1 MIKKISIMFVL
12 ILALGGVVA
21 FTNEKSSDIDIKKH
35 FNGYKGVFKLY
46 DIEND
51 KYIIYNEDEL
61 TKRTAPAS
69 TFKILNS
76 LIALQTGVVED
87 ENALKK
93 WDGKERSIPQWN
105 KDHTLASAVSN
116 SVVWYFQAVARDV
129 GRERMEKYIKSVGYG
144 NQVIGDK
151 IDRFWL
157 DASLKISPNEQFEF
171 VKRLYNEDLPFDRE
185 NIQTVKQMLI
195 HEETEDTIF
204 AGKTGTFEEN
214 GVNTVGWY
222 VGYAV
227 SKKKPYIFV
236 TRLEK
241 PDSGEGEKIGGVQA
255 RSITKEILK
264 ELDIL
269 K

>member
-1 MIKKISIMFVL
+1 VIQKISIILVL

-21 FTNEKSSDIDIKKH
+21 FTDENNSDIEKH
-35 FNGYKGVFKLY
+35 FKGYKGVFKLY
-46 DIEND
+46 DVEND

-69 TFKILNS
+69 TFKIMNS

-87 ENALKK
+87 ENTLKK
-93 WDGKERSIPQWN
+93 WDGKVRSIPQWN
-105 KDHTLASAVSN
+105 KDHTLASAVPN
-116 SVVWYFQAVARDV
+116 SVVWYFQELARDI
-129 GRERMEKYIKSVGYG
+129 GRERMEQYIKSVGYG

-151 IDRFWL
+151 IDMFWL

-171 VKRLYNEDLPFDRE
+171 VKGLYNEDLPFDRE
-185 NIQTVKQMLI
+185 NIQTVKKILI

-204 AGKTGTFEEN
+204 AGKTGTFEAN
-214 GVNTVGWY
+214 GVNRVGWY

-241 PDSGEGEKIGGVQA
+241 PDFGEGDKIGGRKA
-255 RSITKEILK
+255 RTITKEILK
-264 ELDIL
+264 ELNIL